1 MNRPRHLVLTAR
13 LALAWLVLTL
23 GVATAS
29 PWVSPQAMQFVCSDL
44 GQIKLVVTGDDPGD
58 GAQATHSTL
67 DCPACLSFLVPAS
80 PATSTLPRFMP
91 ALAPALAPTSDAPVP
106 SLARAPL
113 PPRGPPQRA

>member
-1 MNRPRHLVLTAR
+1 MNRPRSLVLTAR

-29 PWVSPQAMQFVCSDL
+29 PWVSPQTMQFVCSDM
-44 GQIKLVVTGDDPGD
+44 GQIKLVVTGGDPGD
-58 GAQATHSTL
+58 IAEAGHQTL
-67 DCPACLSFLVPAS
+67 DCPACLSFLLPAS
-80 PATSTLPRFMP
+80 PATPTLPRFMP
-91 ALAPALAPTSDAPVP
+91 APAPALTPTADAPVP

>member
-29 PWVSPQAMQFVCSDL
+29 PWVSPQTMQFVCSDL
-44 GQIKLVVTGDDPGD
+44 GQIKLVVAGDEPGD
-58 GAQATHSTL
+58 AAQAAHPTL
-67 DCPACLSFLVPAS
+67 DCPACLSFLAHANPAVPVLPRLLPELMPVPS
-80 PATSTLPRFMP
+80 PAAS
-91 ALAPALAPTSDAPVP
+91 APVR